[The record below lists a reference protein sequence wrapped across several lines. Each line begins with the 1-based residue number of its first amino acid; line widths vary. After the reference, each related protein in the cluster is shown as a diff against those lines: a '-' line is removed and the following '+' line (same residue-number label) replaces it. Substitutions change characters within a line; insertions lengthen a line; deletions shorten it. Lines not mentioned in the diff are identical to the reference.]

1 MKSYWCIVKR
11 ESSTLSMTSLKEG
24 KDRIDWPVKVQRK
37 KYSQL
42 WIFRSPNR
50 GLADDLL
57 QKLLI

>member
-1 MKSYWCIVKR
+1 
-11 ESSTLSMTSLKEG
+11 MTSLKGG
-24 KDRIDWPVKVQRK
+24 KDRIDWPVKVQIK

>member
-50 GLADDLL
+50 GLAVDLL